1 AGLDEGLRVTTGSI
15 QPEDHAEVEQP
26 LAKPSA
32 SSLLPSSGA
41 AKEPGAEVCPQG
53 VPSVPSGR
61 GALLRQQAVASRE
74 DAEVAPGKEGP
85 ARALEKGGSQ
95 GGSQPELLGP
105 GRTTR
110 SIERVPARSCSVDV
124 APGPVGK
131 SSREA
136 EGDGAG
142 EVQADA
148 RTGVE
153 TCPWE
158 ESRDEGREAGRAPGE
173 GGREGVPRG
182 PGGELGAEEPPREIP
197 ELPRAT
203 SEQAERVEGRRA
215 EVCPWE
221 AGEGGRS
228 RAEICPWDTEGTQ
241 PEQERLEGGSRQQPV
256 EGGEQPGT
264 GLAAGHP
271 TLPKAIPKGA
281 GAMGSS
287 KGNVCP
293 WEVEDEPR
301 PGAEICPWDEPAAPV
316 GEVSLSQDT
325 RGSAK
330 GESKAGAGGLEGI
343 KAKTKK
349 SQRVESIKAE

>member
-26 LAKPSA
+26 LATLSA
-32 SSLLPSSGA
+32 SSLQPSSGA

-53 VPSVPSGR
+53 APGGPSGR

-74 DAEVAPGKEGP
+74 DAEVPPGKESP
-85 ARALEKGGSQ
+85 ARVLEKGGSQ

-105 GRTTR
+105 SRTTR
-110 SIERVPARSCSVDV
+110 SIERVPARSCSVDAV
-124 APGPVGK
+124 VGK

-148 RTGVE
+148 RIGVE

-173 GGREGVPRG
+173 GDHEVVPRG
-182 PGGELGAEEPPREIP
+182 PGGELGAEEPPRETP

-203 SEQAERVEGRRA
+203 SEQAESVEGRRA

-228 RAEICPWDTEGTQ
+228 RAEICPWESTD
-241 PEQERLEGGSRQQPV
+241 R
-256 EGGEQPGT
+256 EQPPGKI
-264 GLAAGHP
+264 LSKSP
-271 TLPKAIPKGA
+271 ELPKAP
-281 GAMGSS
+281 S
-287 KGNVCP
+287 KKSQSGDSLKAEVCP
-293 WEVEDEPR
+293 WEAVEEEFTQR
-301 PGAEICPWDEPAAPV
+301 AEICPWESR
-316 GEVSLSQDT
+316 GTESSSTGHGTRSTEVLRATSKRS
-325 RGSAK
+325 
-330 GESKAGAGGLEGI
+330 ESTG
-343 KAKTKK
+343 T
-349 SQRVESIKAE
+349 

>member
-1 AGLDEGLRVTTGSI
+1 AGLDEGLRVTTGPI

-26 LAKPSA
+26 LATPSA
-32 SSLLPSSGA
+32 SSLQPSSGA
-41 AKEPGAEVCPQG
+41 AKEPGAEVRPQG
-53 VPSVPSGR
+53 APSVPSGR

-74 DAEVAPGKEGP
+74 DAEVPPGKESP
-85 ARALEKGGSQ
+85 ARALEKGGSR

-110 SIERVPARSCSVDV
+110 SIGRVPASSCSVDV

-148 RTGVE
+148 RIGVE

-173 GGREGVPRG
+173 GGCEGVPRG
-182 PGGELGAEEPPREIP
+182 PEGELGAEKPSRETS

-203 SEQAERVEGRRA
+203 SEQAESVEGRRA
-215 EVCPWE
+215 AVCPWE

-241 PEQERLEGGSRQQPV
+241 PEQERLEGGRRQQ
-256 EGGEQPGT
+256 GGEQPST

-271 TLPKAIPKGA
+271 TLPKAIPKAA
-281 GAMGSS
+281 GAMGSR
-287 KGNVCP
+287 KGNICP
-293 WEVEDEPR
+293 WEVEDQSR
-301 PGAEICPWDEPAAPV
+301 PGAEICPWEEPAAPV
-316 GEVSLSQDT
+316 GEASLRQDT
-325 RGSAK
+325 RGNAK
-330 GESKAGAGGLEGI
+330 RESKAGSGGLEDI
-343 KAKTKK
+343 KAKSKK